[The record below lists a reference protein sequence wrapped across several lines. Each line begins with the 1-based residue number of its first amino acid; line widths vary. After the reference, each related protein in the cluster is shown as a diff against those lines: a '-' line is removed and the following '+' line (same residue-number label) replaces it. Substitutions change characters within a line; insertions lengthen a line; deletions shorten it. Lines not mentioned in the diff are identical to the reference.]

1 MRHWKRGRKN
11 EMEFSPKQKKVLTWW
26 CDSSPDRDREAI
38 ICDGAVRSGKTFC
51 MALSFF
57 CWAMRRFHG
66 AQFALCGQT
75 AEAVR
80 RNILQPVMGELEALG
95 FRLHEQIGRN
105 RMEVRFC
112 GRENIFYLFG
122 GKDEGCAGRI
132 QGITLAGAMLDEAA
146 LMPRS
151 FVEQTVARCSVEGA
165 KVWFG
170 CNPQGQEHWF
180 YKEWVL
186 KSEEHNA
193 LRVRFRME
201 DNPSLSEA
209 VLERYRRSFRGSFY
223 KRFVLGEWC
232 AAEGRVYDFFDE
244 SWVREVPEGDFEE
257 WQISCDYGTVNPTSM
272 GLWGRQGKVWYRVD
286 EFYYDSRRTGRQ
298 KTDGEYVADLER
310 LAGGRAIRRVL
321 VDPSAVSFMTALREK
336 GLPVAPADNRVLT
349 GIRVTAELLK
359 RGRLVICKPCRD
371 AIREF
376 SLYCW
381 EGKGERDRVVKEY
394 DHAMDDIRYFALSVG
409 GAGSYIGGIAVSR

>member
-1 MRHWKRGRKN
+1 
-11 EMEFSPKQKKVLTWW
+11 MEFSPKQKKVLTWW
-26 CDSSPDRDREAI
+26 CDASTERDKDAI

-57 CWAMRRFHG
+57 CWAMGRFQG
-66 AQFALCGQT
+66 AQFALCGQSV
-75 AEAVR
+75 EAVR
-80 RNILQPVMGELEALG
+80 RNVLQPVAEQLEALG
-95 FRLHEQIGRN
+95 FQLCEQVSRGRLT
-105 RMEVRFC
+105 VRFC

-122 GKDEGCAGRI
+122 GKDEGGAGRI
-132 QGITLAGAMLDEAA
+132 QGITLAGALLDEAA

-151 FVEQTVARCSVEGA
+151 FVEQAVARCSVAGA

-186 KSEEHNA
+186 RAEERNA
-193 LRVRFRME
+193 LRVQFRME
-201 DNPSLSEA
+201 DNPSLGEE

-244 SWVREVPEGDFEE
+244 DWVREVPQGEFEE
-257 WQISCDYGTVNPTSM
+257 WRVSCDYGTVNPTSL
-272 GLWGRQGKVWYRVD
+272 GLWGRQGQVWYRVD
-286 EFYYDSRRTGRQ
+286 EYYYDSRKIGRQ
-298 KTDGEYVADLER
+298 KTDGEYADALEALAAGRR
-310 LAGGRAIRRVL
+310 LSRVI
-321 VDPSAVSFMTALREK
+321 VDPSAASFMAVLRDR
-336 GLPVAPADNRVLT
+336 GLPVVAADNHVLS

-359 RGRLVICKPCRD
+359 RGRIVICKPCRD

-381 EGKGERDRVVKEY
+381 EGKGEQDRVVKEF
-394 DHAMDDIRYFALSVG
+394 DHAMDEIRYFAQSVRQAEG
-409 GAGSYIGGIAVSR
+409 YIGAIAVER